1 MSNKLNKETERILV
15 EILNKIMYLNTIKD
29 PICRAG
35 YDEAKREAR
44 HIIKDYL
51 LGIENEKL

>member
-1 MSNKLNKETERILV
+1 MNKETEKILI
-15 EILNKIMYLNTIKD
+15 EILNKIMVLNTIKD

-44 HIIKDYL
+44 HIIKEYL
-51 LGIENEKL
+51 LKD